1 MAIPF
6 ARAALPMAVSVRW
19 LQSRNFASIRSLS
32 ADTIRSGLP
41 QARRRYGF
49 WRDPRSAVP
58 MQFTKWIQVP
68 GQYGQFLRDN
78 ARLEAYVPIRYVRP
92 TIDRLLFF
100 PRSRRPNL
108 PIYGVSGET
117 RFQRG
122 SRRSIPASPKSKW
135 VSVSSWNGQLAT
147 VRNHEDSSFCR
158 RVMYRAAKIP

>member
-19 LQSRNFASIRSLS
+19 LQSRAFASIRSLS

-58 MQFTKWIQVP
+58 RQFTKSTPVP

-78 ARLEAYVPIRYVRP
+78 ARLEAYVTIRYVRP
-92 TIDRLLFF
+92 TIGRLLFCR
-100 PRSRRPNL
+100 RSRRPTL
-108 PIYGVSGET
+108 PIDAYSGVT
-117 RFQRG
+117 
-122 SRRSIPASPKSKW
+122 
-135 VSVSSWNGQLAT
+135 
-147 VRNHEDSSFCR
+147 
-158 RVMYRAAKIP
+158 